1 MESPKPSKKARQE
14 DQQGEEGL
22 REEGRKV
29 RYRASSEEKED
40 PRRRQREGNIFSPE
54 PPEESLWPYGLI
66 PVKLIFTHLTFRTMR
81 E

>member
-1 MESPKPSKKARQE
+1 MIITQLVPWNHRSLQKKARQE

-54 PPEESLWPYGLI
+54 PPEESTL
-66 PVKLIFTHLTFRTMR
+66 
-81 E
+81 